1 MVAHIHNQTFWLLP
15 EKALFLP
22 EHKTLVVAD
31 VHVGKA
37 AHFRKNGV
45 AMPVDAVQNELAILS
60 QLITQYVPDKLV
72 FLGDLFHAAP
82 NAEWQALQHWL
93 AERPGTEVILVRGN
107 HDTHVG
113 EDILAQITVV
123 NQWQQGDLL
132 FTHEPLVGVPNSLY
146 NICGHLHP
154 GVRLVGKGKQQLRLP
169 CFHFTKNHGI
179 LPAFG
184 SLTGAVA
191 LPTKHAQVY
200 AVVNKSTVLQV

>member
-1 MVAHIHNQTFWLLP
+1 MVAHIHNQTFWLLS

-45 AMPVDAVQNELAILS
+45 AMPVDAVQNELAVLS

-93 AERPGTEVILVRGN
+93 AELPSTEAILVRGN

-113 EDILAQITVV
+113 EDISAQITVV
-123 NQWQQGDLL
+123 NQWQQGNLL
-132 FTHEPLVGVPNSLY
+132 LTHEPLVGVPEGFY
-146 NICGHLHP
+146 NICGHIHP

-169 CFHFTKNHGI
+169 CFHFTKNQGI
-179 LPAFG
+179 LPAFD

-191 LPTKHAQVY
+191 LPTKGAEVF
-200 AVVNKSTVLQV
+200 AVVAGKQVLRV